1 MPSPSNSPG
10 ESDLGPVSDGIGS
23 TARKVQPDNT
33 DPVDPEENSAQPEDA
48 DTTAELASAK
58 SNGAV
63 EPAVAGASVATAQ
76 EQISS
81 PAPVVPSGKQ
91 EERSAEPGGVTDW
104 PKLDCGK
111 SHQEMESALYECMK
125 NKYGV
130 ALVSDLDDAQ
140 QLLSYATRNGLQED
154 RKIPADVIQTL
165 ITSREQMRAG
175 TFNAIQDEAKFRASY
190 GTIAKAAQPVTVA
203 SLRDSF
209 ALRLYH
215 PWFRPPESRPVAE
228 VACLRYRNW
237 AFFTLVAL
245 VLIQSYWTA
254 TSSILSKTDALIA
267 EIART
272 RSDLAQQASRSGPV
286 KTGGSSESA
295 ATSPTPANAPVEPPA
310 SNSDAEK
317 TQATLENLVSKA
329 SELEA
334 NYSMLATLMWP
345 FKWLESKPEEQGGT
359 TSDAG
364 QAPQNPKTAPSP
376 QPPAPPDASTEEN
389 KNANDSLFG
398 PNEFQTRRASTRAIA
413 GQVIDVMQKWLLPL
427 LYGALGAMVFV
438 VRTLS
443 MQARDR
449 LFRKEALVSLVL
461 RVFLGMISGL
471 AIGWFWNSNPA
482 GATAAGALTVT
493 TLSPFA
499 LAFIAGYGVEL
510 FFALLD
516 KIVSTFTNK
525 A

>member
-10 ESDLGPVSDGIGS
+10 GSDLGPVSDGIGS
-23 TARKVQPDNT
+23 TTRKVQPDNT
-33 DPVDPEENSAQPEDA
+33 DPVDPEDA
-48 DTTAELASAK
+48 DPTAERPSAEV
-58 SNGAV
+58 NGAV
-63 EPAVAGASVATAQ
+63 EPAVAGANAAIAK
-76 EQISS
+76 EQVSS

-91 EERSAEPGGVTDW
+91 EEPSAESGVATDW
-104 PKLDCGK
+104 PQIGCGK
-111 SHQEMESALYECMK
+111 SHQEVESALYECMK
-125 NKYGV
+125 NKYGL
-130 ALVSDLDDAQ
+130 ALVNDLDDAQ

-165 ITSREQMRAG
+165 ISSREQMRAG
-175 TFNAIQDEAKFRASY
+175 TFNAMQDEAKFRASY
-190 GTIAKAAQPVTVA
+190 GTLAKAAQPVTVA

-209 ALRLYH
+209 AFRLYH

-237 AFFTLVAL
+237 AFLVLVAL
-245 VLIQSYWTA
+245 LLIQSYWTA

-267 EIART
+267 ETTRARN
-272 RSDLAQQASRSGPV
+272 DLAQQAARSGPV
-286 KTGGSSESA
+286 RTGGGNAPA
-295 ATSPTPANAPVEPPA
+295 ATPATNPAPETAPVEPPA
-310 SNSDAEK
+310 STSDVEK
-317 TQATLENLVSKA
+317 TRATVEDLVSKN

-334 NYSMLATLMWP
+334 NYSMLATLMWS
-345 FKWLESKPEEQGGT
+345 FKWLASKPEEQGGT

-364 QAPQNPKTAPSP
+364 QAPQTKTTPGAQPS
-376 QPPAPPDASTEEN
+376 APPDASTKEN
-389 KNANDSLFG
+389 KDANDSLFG
-398 PNEFQTRRASTRAIA
+398 ANALQTRRASTRAIA

-443 MQARDR
+443 TQARDR

-471 AIGWFWNSNPA
+471 AIGWFWTHDSSA
-482 GATAAGALTVT
+482 ATNAAGGPMSLS

-499 LAFIAGYGVEL
+499 LAFIAGYGVEV

-525 A
+525 T

>member
-10 ESDLGPVSDGIGS
+10 GSDLGPVSDGIGS
-23 TARKVQPDNT
+23 TTRKVQPDNT
-33 DPVDPEENSAQPEDA
+33 DPVDPEENSAQAEDA
-48 DTTAELASAK
+48 DTTAERPSAK
-58 SNGAV
+58 GNGAV
-63 EPAVAGASVATAQ
+63 EPAGAGASAAK
-76 EQISS
+76 EQVLS

-91 EERSAEPGGVTDW
+91 EEPSAEPGGVTDW
-104 PKLDCGK
+104 PQLDCGK
-111 SHQEMESALYECMK
+111 SHQEVESALYECMK
-125 NKYGV
+125 NKYGL

-165 ITSREQMRAG
+165 ISSREQMRAG
-175 TFNAIQDEAKFRASY
+175 TFNAMQDEAKFRASY
-190 GTIAKAAQPVTVA
+190 GTLAKAAQPVTVA

-209 ALRLYH
+209 AFRLYH

-237 AFFTLVAL
+237 AFLVLVAL
-245 VLIQSYWTA
+245 LLIQSYWTA

-267 EIART
+267 ETTRA
-272 RSDLAQQASRSGPV
+272 RSDLTQQAARSGPV
-286 KTGGSSESA
+286 KTGGGSESA
-295 ATSPTPANAPVEPPA
+295 ATSPAPETAPVEPP
-310 SNSDAEK
+310 SNTSDVEK
-317 TQATLENLVSKA
+317 TRATVEDLVSKN

-334 NYSMLATLMWP
+334 NYSMLATLMWS
-345 FKWLESKPEEQGGT
+345 FKWLASKPEEQGGT

-364 QAPQNPKTAPSP
+364 QAPQTPKTAPGP
-376 QPPAPPDASTEEN
+376 QPSATP
-389 KNANDSLFG
+389 DSLFG
-398 PNEFQTRRASTRAIA
+398 PNELQTRRASTRAIA

-443 MQARDR
+443 TQARDR

-471 AIGWFWNSNPA
+471 AIGWFWTHDSSPA
-482 GATAAGALTVT
+482 TNAAGGPMSLS

-499 LAFIAGYGVEL
+499 LAFIAGYGVEV

>member
-1 MPSPSNSPG
+1 MASSSDPLTG
-10 ESDLGPVSDGIGS
+10 SDLGPVADSTGS
-23 TARKVQPDNT
+23 TTRKVQPDNT
-33 DPVDPEENSAQPEDA
+33 NPVDPAEDSAQPEA
-48 DTTAELASAK
+48 AAVTAARPSAK
-58 SNGAV
+58 DNGAV

-76 EQISS
+76 QQGS
-81 PAPVVPSGKQ
+81 PPEPVV
-91 EERSAEPGGVTDW
+91 SAEPGAVSEW

-125 NKYGV
+125 NKYGI

-140 QLLSYATRNGLQED
+140 QLLSYVTRNGLQED
-154 RKIPADVIQTL
+154 RKIPPDVIQTL
-165 ITSREQMRAG
+165 ITSREEMRAG
-175 TFNAIQDEAKFRASY
+175 TFNAIQEEAKFRASY

-209 ALRLYH
+209 AFRVYH
-215 PWFRPPESRPVAE
+215 RWFREPESRPVAE
-228 VACLRYRNW
+228 IACLRYRNM

-267 EIART
+267 ETART
-272 RSDLAQQASRSGPV
+272 RADLAQQASRSGPV
-286 KTGGSSESA
+286 KTGGGSESA
-295 ATSPTPANAPVEPPA
+295 ATSPSPADVPAEPPA
-310 SNSDAEK
+310 NTSDVEK
-317 TQATLENLVSKA
+317 TRATVEDLVSKA

-334 NYSMLATLMWP
+334 NYSMLATFMWP
-345 FKWLESKPEEQGGT
+345 FKWLESKPDEQGGT

-364 QAPQNPKTAPSP
+364 QTPPKTAPGA
-376 QPPAPPDASTEEN
+376 QPSATPNPSAKKEN
-389 KNANDSLFG
+389 NNPNDSLFG
-398 PNEFQTRRASTRAIA
+398 PNELQTRRAATRAIA

-443 MQARDR
+443 TQARDR
-449 LFRKEALVSLVL
+449 GFRTEALVSLVL
-461 RVFLGMISGL
+461 RVFLGLISGL
-471 AIGWFWNSNPA
+471 AIGWFWTHDSSA
-482 GATAAGALTVT
+482 ATNAAGGPMSLS

-499 LAFIAGYGVEL
+499 LAFIAGYGVEV

-525 A
+525 V

>member
-1 MPSPSNSPG
+1 MPDSSSPIG
-10 ESDLGPVSDGIGS
+10 ETDIGPLADSSSS
-23 TARKVQPDNT
+23 TARKPLPDN
-33 DPVDPEENSAQPEDA
+33 VDPAIPENEEAAPEPSAA
-48 DTTAELASAK
+48 T
-58 SNGAV
+58 NGAEV
-63 EPAVAGASVATAQ
+63 PNLATTKQAQEPTAKTTPPLPPSGPPQQEQRGAS
-76 EQISS
+76 
-81 PAPVVPSGKQ
+81 PA
-91 EERSAEPGGVTDW
+91 DW
-104 PKLDCGK
+104 PRLDCGK
-111 SHQEMESALYECMK
+111 SHQEMESTLYECMK
-125 NKYGV
+125 NKYGI

-140 QLLSYATRNGLQED
+140 QLLSYVTRNGLQED

-209 ALRLYH
+209 AFRFYH
-215 PWFRPPESRPVAE
+215 RWFREPQSRPIAE
-228 VACLRYRNW
+228 IACLRYRNL

-245 VLIQSYWTA
+245 ILIQSYWTA
-254 TSSILSKTDALIA
+254 TSSILGKTDTLIA
-267 EIART
+267 ETTRV
-272 RSDLAQQASRSGPV
+272 RSDLAQQASRSAPV

-295 ATSPTPANAPVEPPA
+295 ATSPSPANAPVEPPV
-310 SNSDAEK
+310 SSDVEK
-317 TQATLENLVSKA
+317 TQATVEDLVSKN

-334 NYSMLATLMWP
+334 NYSMLATLMWS
-345 FKWLESKPEEQGGT
+345 FKWLASKPEEQGGT

-364 QAPQNPKTAPSP
+364 QTQQVPKTAPGTQSSATP
-376 QPPAPPDASTEEN
+376 NPSTRKENNSAS
-389 KNANDSLFG
+389 DSLFG
-398 PNEFQTRRASTRAIA
+398 PNPLQTRRASTRAIA

-443 MQARDR
+443 TQARDR

-471 AIGWFWNSNPA
+471 AIGWFWTHDS
-482 GATAAGALTVT
+482 TAATNAAGGPMSLS

-499 LAFIAGYGVEL
+499 LAFIAGYGVEV